1 MNLLSISSLI
11 IPTIVLLVIFYGY
24 FKKIDIFDIFIEGV
38 KEGFQI
44 TKGIFSNILAM
55 VFAINIFL
63 KSNFINVLNFFL
75 KPLFN
80 ILKVPLEIIPLVIL
94 KPLSGSSSLAI
105 LNNIFSSYSPDSFL
119 GRLASVV
126 YGATD
131 TTLYIITLYFSVIG
145 IKKIKYALW
154 VGLLADFVGI
164 VASIIIVSSIF

>member
-1 MNLLSISSLI
+1 
-11 IPTIVLLVIFYGY
+11 
-24 FKKIDIFDIFIEGV
+24 
-38 KEGFQI
+38 
-44 TKGIFSNILAM
+44 M